1 MADIL
6 FKLSI
11 PNPHQQYLHVE
22 LQLNNI
28 KEDIEILLPTW
39 RPGRYEEG
47 NFAKNIKA
55 FKVFDDQNKA
65 LHFIKRTKHSWH
77 IDSKKTKKLRIQY
90 QYYSD
95 QLNAG
100 STFVEKEMLYINP
113 VNCLMY
119 VKERMGD
126 KVQIDF
132 EVPKTWK
139 IAGSLKK
146 INETSYSV
154 ESFDELFDTPVI
166 CSPNLVCKSYEANG
180 YHFHLWFNDLKG
192 IKWERLITDFKRFTK
207 KQIEDF
213 GEFPNKEFHFL
224 FHTPNNLAYHGVEH
238 LKSTVIAL
246 GPKYDVFG
254 KLYSELL
261 GVSSHELYHVWN
273 VKTIRPKEMM
283 PYDFG
288 VENYSKMGYV
298 YEGVTTYMG
307 DLYLLKSGVFTLDEY
322 LKELEK
328 QFQKHFDNSGR
339 FNHAVS
345 ESSFDTWLDGY
356 VKGAPGRKVSIYVEG
371 CLLAFITDYMLR
383 KATNNKTGLEGVMK
397 RMYYHPEIIEKG
409 YEEDS
414 YRKML
419 ENASSISFNS
429 FFKDHVNGTVSYE
442 GLLLEA
448 LDYFGLELIKKPA
461 NSYSRSILGIK
472 TQVKSNGTFVV
483 DIYPGSPADMGGL
496 RIGDQIIGVNKTQVN
511 SNLDQWLHYFNE
523 SKEIYLT
530 MSRNQNI
537 KEVLIPTLN
546 RSFYQEY
553 KIQAKKDLDKNQIK
567 AIQSWGCLRDL

>member
-1 MADIL
+1 MTETL

-11 PNPHQQYLHVE
+11 PNTHQQYLHVE
-22 LQLNNI
+22 LLLKNINN
-28 KEDIEILLPTW
+28 DIDILLPTW

-47 NFAKNIKA
+47 NFAKNIKG
-55 FKVFDDQNKA
+55 FKVFDDENIA
-65 LHFIKRTKHSWH
+65 LDFIKTSKHSWH
-77 IDSKKTKKLRIQY
+77 VNSKQAKNLRIQY
-90 QYYSD
+90 QYYAAE
-95 QLNAG
+95 LNAG
-100 STFVEKEMLYINP
+100 STFVEKEMLYVNP

-132 EVPKTWK
+132 EIPKTWE
-139 IAGSLKK
+139 IAGSLTQ
-146 INETSYSV
+146 INETSFTV

-166 CSPNLVCKSYEANG
+166 CSPNLICKSYQTSG
-180 YHFHLWFNDLKG
+180 YHFHLWFNDLNG
-192 IKWERLITDFKRFTK
+192 IKWEKLITDFKKFTK

-213 GEFPNKEFHFL
+213 GEFPCKEFHFL

-283 PYDFG
+283 PYYFG
-288 VENYSKMGYV
+288 LENYSKMGYV

-307 DLYLLKSGVFTLDEY
+307 DLYLLKSGVFTLNEY

-328 QFQKHFDNSGR
+328 QFQKHFDNYGR

-383 KATNNKTGLEGVMK
+383 KATNNKIGIEGVMK
-397 RMYYHPEIIEKG
+397 RMYYHPDIIEKG
-409 YEEDS
+409 YDEDS
-414 YRKML
+414 YRNML
-419 ENASSISFNS
+419 ENVSSISFQTL
-429 FFKDHVNGTVSYE
+429 FEDHVNGTVSYE
-442 GLLLEA
+442 GLLIEA
-448 LDYFGLELIKKPA
+448 LDYFGLELIKKLDP
-461 NSYSRSILGIK
+461 SYSKSILGIK
-472 TQVKSNGTFVV
+472 TQVNSKGTFVV
-483 DIYPGSPADMGGL
+483 DIYPGSPSDMGGL
-496 RIGDQIIGVNKTQVN
+496 RIGDQIMSVNKTQVN
-511 SNLDQWLHYFNE
+511 KNLDQWLRYFNE
-523 SKEIYLT
+523 NKEISLT
-530 MSRNQNI
+530 LSRSQNI

-546 RSFYQEY
+546 RNFYQEY
-553 KIQAKKDLDKNQIK
+553 KIQVKKDTDKNQIK
-567 AIQSWGCLRDL
+567 ALQSWACL